1 MFAEEDRETTT
12 REIVQRKVLE
22 CLNRFYA
29 IETGMWG
36 DPVSCLMIRTIIKGR
51 IEGRLYDVSSLA
63 TYLDLSLATVHR
75 KLKRIEEQGYVERRR
90 EGRSVR
96 LWPTARVEEI
106 LELNFDQMI
115 ETLRRLY
122 KGG

>member
-1 MFAEEDRETTT
+1 MFADQVDEDDT
-12 REIVQRKVLE
+12 RERVQREVLE

-63 TYLDLSLATVHR
+63 AYLDLSLATVHR

-96 LWPTARVEEI
+96 LSPTARVEQI
-106 LELNFDQMI
+106 LDTNFDRMI

>member
-1 MFAEEDRETTT
+1 MLTGEGDGTAT
-12 REIVQRKVLE
+12 RESVQRQVLE

-63 TYLDLSLATVHR
+63 ACLDLSLATVHR
-75 KLKRIEEQGYVERRR
+75 KLKRIEAQGHVERRR

-96 LWPTARVEEI
+96 LWPTAKVEEMLD
-106 LELNFDQMI
+106 LEFDQMI

-122 KGG
+122 KGA

>member
-1 MFAEEDRETTT
+1 MFAEEDRETTA
-12 REIVQRKVLE
+12 RETVQRKVLE

-75 KLKRIEEQGYVERRR
+75 KLKRIEERGYVERRR

-106 LELNFDQMI
+106 LDLNFDQMI